1 MLVLRIWRYIKNLLG
16 NLDSCQLFFPNYKF
30 TVYLHH
36 NVRPL
41 LSFNWIICGT
51 SEKNVTCWSDR
62 DVNGDFWTTAA
73 RSVLWNPEK
82 QNTTTLLYS
91 KLSTGSPQ
99 NCVYEL
105 RPHNKIFQGGGGGR
119 NLYWFSLGLKKVGNN
134 LTNYWNFFSWRRNW
148 KPSQSYLFCAS
159 SFVLPLEWIA
169 IEMPVSDILI
179 FLDLLFLHENKYSH
193 VINV

>member
-1 MLVLRIWRYIKNLLG
+1 MWLAEVTVMWMVIFGQLPREAFFETLKNKTPPHYYIQNWVQGAHKTVSMGWLRTE
-16 NLDSCQLFFPNYKF
+16 Q
-30 TVYLHH
+30 
-36 NVRPL
+36 
-41 LSFNWIICGT
+41 
-51 SEKNVTCWSDR
+51 
-62 DVNGDFWTTAA
+62 
-73 RSVLWNPEK
+73 
-82 QNTTTLLYS
+82 
-91 KLSTGSPQ
+91 
-99 NCVYEL
+99 EL

-169 IEMPVSDILI
+169 IERPVSDILI

-193 VINV
+193 AINV